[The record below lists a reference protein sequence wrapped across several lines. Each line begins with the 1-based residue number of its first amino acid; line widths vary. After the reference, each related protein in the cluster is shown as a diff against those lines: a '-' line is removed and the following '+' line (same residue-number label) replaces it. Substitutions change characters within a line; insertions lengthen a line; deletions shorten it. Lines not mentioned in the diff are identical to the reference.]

1 MFDMICGHQVKCFYD
16 EFSNGG
22 LRNFKVGDAVPTR
35 TNKNKYPDDF
45 NILLAAAESETGKP
59 VLIKIR
65 NQKVFTAKNIKQT
78 QMDDLNLLCINKAGE
93 TIKIASVEDAEAY
106 SEAVDYF
113 YREKALYIKKHM
125 PVMRECKQLE
135 FGLMNVPEEERE
147 QRYARLRELKKDR
160 AAEMNAFKIFMKKI
174 SKRYFAKF
182 L

>member
-16 EFSNGG
+16 EFSSGG
-22 LRNFKVGDAVPTR
+22 LRNFKVGDVVPTR
-35 TNKNKYPDDF
+35 TNKYKYPDDF
-45 NILLAAAESETGKP
+45 NILLAAAESETSKP

-65 NQKVFTAKNIKQT
+65 NQKVFTAKNIKHT
-78 QMDDLNLLCINKAGE
+78 QIDDLNLLCVNKMGE

-113 YREKALYIKKHM
+113 YREKAMYIKKHM
-125 PVMRECKQLE
+125 SAMKECKQLE
-135 FGLMNVPEEERE
+135 YGIMNVPEGERE
-147 QRYARLRELKKDR
+147 QRCARLRELKKDR
-160 AAEMNAFKIFMKKI
+160 AAEMNTFQVFMKKI

>member
-16 EFSNGG
+16 EFSSGG
-22 LRNFKVGDAVPTR
+22 LRNFKVGDVVPTR
-35 TNKNKYPDDF
+35 TNKYKYPDDF
-45 NILLAAAESETGKP
+45 NILLAAAESETSKP

-65 NQKVFTAKNIKQT
+65 NQKVFTAKNIKHT
-78 QMDDLNLLCINKAGE
+78 QIDDLNMLCVNKMGE

-113 YREKALYIKKHM
+113 YREKAMYIKKHM
-125 PVMRECKQLE
+125 PAMKECKQLE
-135 FGLMNVPEEERE
+135 YGIMNVPEGERE
-147 QRYARLRELKKDR
+147 QRCARLRELKKDR
-160 AAEMNAFKIFMKKI
+160 AAEMNTFQVFMKKI